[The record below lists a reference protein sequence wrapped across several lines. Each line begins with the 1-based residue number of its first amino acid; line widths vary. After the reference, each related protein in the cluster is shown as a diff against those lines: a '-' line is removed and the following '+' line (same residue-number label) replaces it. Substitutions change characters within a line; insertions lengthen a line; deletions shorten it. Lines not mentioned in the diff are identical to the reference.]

1 MFACW
6 RLWAWTQGT
15 QRGPCCRPTLAA
27 VATQTKTGGERS
39 CLRVP
44 SLALKDSSLRNP
56 QHTDSLHPQDEIWA
70 LGGVFA
76 AGKHGIPSLS
86 HQLQGCHQRKGTD
99 ITCVKLPKKKKFRK
113 KKTQGEFDFKNI
125 YKTHFFYFHRISL
138 NKYFTKMVE
147 DIPQW
152 RRKNL
157 GQLRDG
163 NILNFN
169 LNLSSSDLSS
179 ASDLETQQR
188 RCPYMHRPKF

>member
-27 VATQTKTGGERS
+27 VATQTKTGGEGS

-86 HQLQGCHQRKGTD
+86 HQIQGCHQRKGTD
-99 ITCVKLPKKKKFRK
+99 ITCVKLPKKKK
-113 KKTQGEFDFKNI
+113 
-125 YKTHFFYFHRISL
+125 
-138 NKYFTKMVE
+138 
-147 DIPQW
+147 
-152 RRKNL
+152 KNL
-157 GQLRDG
+157 GKKKHQVNLILKIFIRHLFFIFTEYHLINIYQDG
-163 NILNFN
+163 WGYTTVKEEEPGTTKGWKHFKL
-169 LNLSSSDLSS
+169 
-179 ASDLETQQR
+179 
-188 RCPYMHRPKF
+188 